1 MSKKQIK
8 QSTQLTD
15 IEVPPEIALSLLKPD
30 ELEKLERYVS
40 MYKDRYGLKDEAE
53 TWKSKESKELPK
65 AVLIAKPF
73 LVKLQSGA
81 VEELATLHCCTL
93 RLSEAH
99 QGSHIVTFP
108 VGTRLS
114 RGMQHV
120 PSCICP
126 MGISVP
132 SFGKITIFIGTS
144 RQATRPV
151 IDSNKGIAETGL
163 RPLRKS

>member
-15 IEVPPEIALSLLKPD
+15 IEASPEIALSLLKPD

-53 TWKSKESKELPK
+53 TLKSKESKELPK
-65 AVLIAKPF
+65 AVLITKPF

-93 RLSEAH
+93 RISEAH

-108 VGTRLS
+108 VGTHLA
-114 RGMQHV
+114 RGD
-120 PSCICP
+120 
-126 MGISVP
+126 
-132 SFGKITIFIGTS
+132 
-144 RQATRPV
+144 ATRPQLHLPDGYICTLV
-151 IDSNKGIAETGL
+151 WKDNYFHWNEQTGDSTSD
-163 RPLRKS
+163 RFQ